1 MERNRRG
8 DLPQGFSRGFGSRDA
23 AVVSIEPLIHCQPK
37 QSTLGRR
44 SRRPFNFVTRFAPQ
58 QALRLLRASMHLTH
72 GHQRG
77 EQSTGLPATQTPLQL
92 IKINMKVQ

>member
-44 SRRPFNFVTRFAPQ
+44 SRRPFNFVTRFARSKRYGY
-58 QALRLLRASMHLTH
+58 LELLNAFNARA
-72 GHQRG
+72 
-77 EQSTGLPATQTPLQL
+77 PARPTIDGITRDTDAAP
-92 IKINMKVQ
+92 ID